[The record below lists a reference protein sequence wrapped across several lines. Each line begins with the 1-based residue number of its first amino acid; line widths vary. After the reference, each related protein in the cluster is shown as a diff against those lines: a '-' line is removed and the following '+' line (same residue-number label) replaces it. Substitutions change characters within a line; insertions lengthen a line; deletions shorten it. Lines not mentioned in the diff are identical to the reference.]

1 MGDTIIPH
9 WHIVEKIMDELRS
22 VKGIEKAMH
31 LDEMD
36 LQKTMELEE
45 NDRINDPRF
54 FGEKNNV
61 GVKKAF
67 RSDIIMSF
75 VTNKEFE
82 WPRDII
88 QIVYLGQI
96 VGRDISDSV
105 ELEEYKKRRDCCVM
119 GNIVVHYDKFLN
131 INSASETPTMVINA
145 KPFPV
150 IENIP
155 QVCDAIITSPS
166 RSTDG
171 YIKSKMDV
179 ENKSHVGTFLV
190 GIQLEDPLPKV

>member
-1 MGDTIIPH
+1 MGGTIIPH
-9 WHIVEKIMDELRS
+9 WYIVENIMDELRS
-22 VKGIEKAMH
+22 VKGIEKTMH

-36 LQKTMELEE
+36 LQTIMELEE
-45 NDRINDPRF
+45 KDRMNEPRF

-67 RSDIIMSF
+67 ISDITMSF
-75 VTNKEFE
+75 VTNKEFD

-88 QIVYLGQI
+88 QIVHMGQV
-96 VGRDISDSV
+96 VGKDINDPV

-119 GNIVVHYDKFLN
+119 GNIVVHYDKFLK
-131 INSASETPTMVINA
+131 INSASEPPTMVINA

-150 IENIP
+150 VENIP
-155 QVCDAIITSPS
+155 QVCEAIIASPS

-179 ENKSHVGTFLV
+179 ENKSHMGTFLV
-190 GIQLEDPLPKV
+190 GIQLEDPLPEI